1 MGHQNS
7 QVNHGDQWVTLHLGL
22 EGPACCPI
30 SSYTYTILFFA
41 HFSRTILNIFS
52 ISQIGHLSICCL
64 CPEFFLW
71 LFLLIYLGSHLKSHD
86 LSEFRSI
93 VEAPKLSSIS
103 ILSTC
108 FISSVAENTSRR
120 HLAYSPVC
128 DFSLLAG
135 KLIPWGQS
143 LSLFTAPSLL
153 FRRMLGTQWALT
165 SCQMHKEMSFQI
177 SLTLKHIQSKTNN

>member
-22 EGPACCPI
+22 QGPACCPI
-30 SSYTYTILFFA
+30 SSYTHTILLFA

-52 ISQIGHLSICCL
+52 VSQIGHLSICCL

-108 FISSVAENTSRR
+108 FISSVAQNTSRNFSVR
-120 HLAYSPVC
+120 DFSIVPVAYSPVC
-128 DFSLLAG
+128 GLSLLAG
-135 KLIPWGQS
+135 RLIPWGQS

-153 FRRMLGTQWALT
+153 FRRMLGTQWAFT
-165 SCQMHKEMSFQI
+165 SCQMHK
-177 SLTLKHIQSKTNN
+177 